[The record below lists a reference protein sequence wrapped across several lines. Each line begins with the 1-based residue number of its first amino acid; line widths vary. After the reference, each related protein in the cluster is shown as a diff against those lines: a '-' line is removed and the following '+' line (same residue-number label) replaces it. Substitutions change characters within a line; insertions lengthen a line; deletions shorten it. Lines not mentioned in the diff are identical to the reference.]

1 MKTPAPNKLFIHPDD
16 IRVQM
21 IPGGALPNVGI
32 QYVRKDV
39 LIDFL
44 KEKIEEV
51 NESSEDSV
59 FWGMRNAFKQ
69 MYDKINSL

>member
-39 LIDFL
+39 LLDFL
-44 KEKIEEV
+44 KEKMEET
-51 NESSEDSV
+51 NTSSEDAV
-59 FWGMRNAFKQ
+59 YWGMGAAFQ
-69 MYDKINSL
+69 QVYDKINSL